1 MSNNKHVQIISCG
14 PGLSQ
19 INDSYGQS
27 FDWVSSMIE
36 DKVGSIEVIKVYN
49 GELPSFEPGTV
60 WIVTGSRYS
69 VYDDIG
75 WILSFRDAIKKGLS
89 LNIPMLGI
97 CFGHQII
104 CNALGANVVKNSL
117 GWELGSSNIS
127 LTEKGIESG
136 LFSEFE
142 PTFSVYQSHQDV
154 VKDVPD
160 NVDILAQNEY
170 GIQSVSFSETVFG
183 VQFHPEF
190 SFDVMK
196 AYYSIRI
203 KKIDSKEKH
212 FVYNQNDG
220 VKVVYNFIN
229 MISRR

>member
-14 PGLSQ
+14 PGLRE
-19 INDSYGQS
+19 INDSYGRS

-36 DKVGSIEVIKVYN
+36 GKVGSVEVIKVYD
-49 GELPSFEPGTV
+49 GDLPSFEPDAI

-104 CNALGANVVKNSL
+104 CDALGANVVKNSM
-117 GWELGSSNIS
+117 GWEIGSSDVS
-127 LTEKGIESG
+127 LTEKGRESN
-136 LFSEFE
+136 LFNEFE
-142 PTFSVYQSHQDV
+142 SVFSVYQSHQDI

-160 NVDILAQNEY
+160 NVDVLAQNKY
-170 GIQSVSFSETVFG
+170 GVQSVSFNEIVFG

-190 SFDVMK
+190 SFDVME

-212 FVYNQNDG
+212 FVSNQNDG
-220 VKVVYNFIN
+220 VKVVNNFIN
-229 MISRR
+229 TISRR

>member
-1 MSNNKHVQIISCG
+1 MSNSKHVQIISCG
-14 PGLSQ
+14 PGLGE
-19 INDSYGQS
+19 INDSYGRS

-36 DKVGSIEVIKVYN
+36 GKVGSVEVIKVYD
-49 GELPSFEPGTV
+49 GQLPSFEPGTV

-104 CNALGANVVKNSL
+104 CDALGANVVKNSM
-117 GWELGSSNIS
+117 GWEIGSSDVS
-127 LTEKGIESG
+127 LTEKGRESN
-136 LFSEFE
+136 LFNEFE
-142 PTFSVYQSHQDV
+142 SVFSVYQSHQDI

-160 NVDILAQNEY
+160 NVDVLAQNKY
-170 GIQSVSFSETVFG
+170 GVQSVSFNEIVFG

-190 SFDVMK
+190 SFDVME

-212 FVYNQNDG
+212 FVSNQNDG
-220 VKVVYNFIN
+220 VKVVDNFIN
-229 MISRR
+229 TISRR